1 MDIHAKKNLAMSGQ
15 RNGKTHHSRP
25 HIRLWNTKTL
35 ETLATLGFGEYELRV
50 ATVAF
55 STNENGETLLAGVN
69 GGGDDYVLSVW
80 QWDDKAEKAPLV
92 GKVATRAEGIKGVT
106 FHPLDNHLVSRFFST
121 YIWFFNSDSSF
132 LYELV
137 CNMYCYTNPY

>member
-106 FHPLDNHLVSRFFST
+106 FHPLDNHLVSGFF
-121 YIWFFNSDSSF
+121 
-132 LYELV
+132 V
-137 CNMYCYTNPY
+137 